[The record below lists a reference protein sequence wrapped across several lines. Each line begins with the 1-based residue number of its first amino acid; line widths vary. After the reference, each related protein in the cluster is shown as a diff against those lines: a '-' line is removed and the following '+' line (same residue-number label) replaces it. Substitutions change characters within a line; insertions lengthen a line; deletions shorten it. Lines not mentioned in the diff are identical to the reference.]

1 MTPRAAGRRD
11 RAEEGGALVDKLEK
25 AAEADRAP
33 GGTGLDRS

>member
-25 AAEADRAP
+25 AAEADAP